1 MEGRGG
7 MVPRGE
13 REPREERLTHLAF
26 TASVPAGHLRELA
39 DVVGVVN
46 KEGRV
51 LIAPEAVR
59 SGEKHRLLV
68 DACLYAR
75 RDAPSFSPRGGV
87 EPSALESWL
96 RERLGEVEGLRGL
109 SLSVETPEDVERI
122 RGLELLSDAKFDE
135 PWPSEGDLE
144 WLRSRVVGF
153 EEMVERA
160 RAASVARRSRSTTR
174 FFSAKL
180 LVGAEP
186 DCEALC
192 RASQLL
198 RHASGIRVYPRGIER
213 RGKTA
218 LLGLVCEAP
227 GSPEEVE
234 RALADWF
241 GCSVAACVPIEGGA
255 LPAEVARLM
264 DERSGQDA
272 CLYGASREALMT
284 DGYGEGAARVAVG
297 TLAFPGEVNWEAVA
311 QGALALREEHGIELL
326 PQGTVRTGLGH
337 ETTVACRAGVSSR
350 FGRERFGAKQAALI
364 ERYLGCHAHLRVPRL
379 LADRPQEQ
387 REACDAG
394 RALDEA
400 AGLMPT
406 AELFSAAP
414 SAPDDGQPSAR
425 ERLESLVGLGTVK
438 KQVIELVE
446 YAARKRERDPAHMP
460 ALHLC
465 MLGPAGTGKT
475 TVARLVGEMLGEAG
489 VLEHP
494 ERFVEVDRSKLVAGY
509 VGQTALKTQR
519 ALAQAAGGVLYIDE
533 AYELGGRHSESDFGP
548 EAIATL
554 VKGMEDLRS
563 STVVIL
569 SGYTEPMKDM
579 LAVNEGLVSRIGYFL
594 DFEPYDAG
602 QLLEVFLGMAEELGI
617 ELASGVRELLLERFE
632 RVVASGDESFGN
644 ARYARRLMERCE
656 KHVVLA
662 GAEELTPELAARAL
676 AEGDLQVGDARARVV
691 GFC

>member
-1 MEGRGG
+1 M
-7 MVPRGE
+7 
-13 REPREERLTHLAF
+13 
-26 TASVPAGHLRELA
+26 
-39 DVVGVVN
+39 
-46 KEGRV
+46 
-51 LIAPEAVR
+51 
-59 SGEKHRLLV
+59 
-68 DACLYAR
+68 
-75 RDAPSFSPRGGV
+75 
-87 EPSALESWL
+87 
-96 RERLGEVEGLRGL
+96 
-109 SLSVETPEDVERI
+109 
-122 RGLELLSDAKFDE
+122 
-135 PWPSEGDLE
+135 
-144 WLRSRVVGF
+144 
-153 EEMVERA
+153 
-160 RAASVARRSRSTTR
+160 
-174 FFSAKL
+174 
-180 LVGAEP
+180 
-186 DCEALC
+186 
-192 RASQLL
+192 
-198 RHASGIRVYPRGIER
+198 
-213 RGKTA
+213 
-218 LLGLVCEAP
+218 
-227 GSPEEVE
+227 
-234 RALADWF
+234 
-241 GCSVAACVPIEGGA
+241 
-255 LPAEVARLM
+255 
-264 DERSGQDA
+264 
-272 CLYGASREALMT
+272 
-284 DGYGEGAARVAVG
+284 
-297 TLAFPGEVNWEAVA
+297 
-311 QGALALREEHGIELL
+311 
-326 PQGTVRTGLGH
+326 
-337 ETTVACRAGVSSR
+337 
-350 FGRERFGAKQAALI
+350 
-364 ERYLGCHAHLRVPRL
+364 
-379 LADRPQEQ
+379 
-387 REACDAG
+387 
-394 RALDEA
+394 
-400 AGLMPT
+400 
-406 AELFSAAP
+406 
-414 SAPDDGQPSAR
+414 
-425 ERLESLVGLGTVK
+425 RLEGLVGLGPVK
-438 KQVIELVE
+438 QQVIELVE

-533 AYELGGRHSESDFGP
+533 AYELGGRHSGSDFGP